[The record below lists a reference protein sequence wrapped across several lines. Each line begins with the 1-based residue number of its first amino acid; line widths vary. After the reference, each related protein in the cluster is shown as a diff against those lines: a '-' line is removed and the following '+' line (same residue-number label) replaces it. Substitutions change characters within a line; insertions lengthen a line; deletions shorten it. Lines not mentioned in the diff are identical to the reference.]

1 MHHMNTINFFRSI
14 SCFVLC
20 LFLLLSE
27 QSAFAG
33 APQPQVPTS
42 SGPYE
47 LVILNPTTGEQRV
60 FQMNDYLRLNYDQ
73 FPDNP
78 VKNQTLRMSGN
89 LEAVTEDSI
98 QVDGMWIAIRS
109 ITHISRPTIHGKQ
122 MTKNR
127 MDLNM
132 MLILFF
138 PILLVAAT
146 FASILASIPGG
157 EISRG
162 QKILGVTGFLTS
174 FASLVMIP
182 VSILMQ
188 PRIKWKINKKRI
200 LLAKKSG
207 A

>member
-1 MHHMNTINFFRSI
+1 MHHMNTIRFFRSI
-14 SCFVLC
+14 SCFILC

-27 QSAFAG
+27 QSAFAS
-33 APQPQVPTS
+33 APQPQVLTS

-47 LVILNPTTGEQRV
+47 LVILNPTTGEQKI
-60 FQMNDYLRLNYDQ
+60 FQINDYVRLNYDQ
-73 FPDNP
+73 FPENP
-78 VKNQTLRMSGN
+78 VKNQTLRISGN

-98 QVDGMWIAIRS
+98 QVDGLWIAIRS

-122 MTKNR
+122 MTRKR
-127 MDLNM
+127 MNLNM
-132 MLILFF
+132 MLIPFF
-138 PILLVAAT
+138 SILLLAAT

-162 QKILGVTGFLTS
+162 QKILGVTGFLTA
-174 FASLVMIP
+174 FVSLVMIP

-188 PRIKWKINKKRI
+188 PLIKWKINKKRI
-200 LLAKKSG
+200 LLGKKSG